1 MNMSGRKST
10 DRDATPPSPASDP
23 QNRAAVDAAFEKDE
37 TADEAP
43 RGASPTDAATI
54 EGELEQAKQRVL
66 RVQAELENVRKR
78 TARELSAQH
87 RYAGLPLMR
96 DLLPVLDNVHR
107 AIEAADK
114 APEASGLRDGF
125 ELVKEQL
132 KAVLAQHHCTEIEA
146 LHRPFDPHQH
156 EAILQQPSAEYQ
168 PGTVLDVVQV
178 GYQLHDRVVRPS
190 QVIVAAAAAP
200 DTE

>member
-10 DRDATPPSPASDP
+10 DHVATPPSPASDP
-23 QNRAAVDAAFEKDE
+23 QNQAAVEAAFEKGAA
-37 TADEAP
+37 ADE
-43 RGASPTDAATI
+43 ASPTDAAAI

-87 RYAGLPLMR
+87 RYAGLSLMR

-132 KAVLAQHHCTEIEA
+132 KAVLAQHDCTEIEA

-156 EAILQQPSAEYQ
+156 EAILQQPSAEYP

-200 DTE
+200 DIDSPS